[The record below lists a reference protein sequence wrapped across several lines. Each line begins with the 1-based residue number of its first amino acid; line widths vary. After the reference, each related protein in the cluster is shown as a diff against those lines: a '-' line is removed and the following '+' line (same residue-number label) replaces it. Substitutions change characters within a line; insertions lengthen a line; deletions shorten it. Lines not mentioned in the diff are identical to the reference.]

1 MTPRIKRLLVLPL
14 VVALYFVHPVLG
26 FIGLAGGFVVVLRT
40 RHARDGATSIV
51 R

>member
-1 MTPRIKRLLVLPL
+1 MTSRIKRLLVLPL

-26 FIGLAGGFVVVLRT
+26 FIGLAGGFAAVFLMR
-40 RHARDGATSIV
+40 RARDGMTSVV